1 MCKAQPGEMADR
13 DPIEDVRT
21 SLVRVTRGL
30 EQVDFILSNLED
42 NEVPN
47 AVEARSLVLG
57 VLARLDADVATLKE
71 MAS

>member
-1 MCKAQPGEMADR
+1 
-13 DPIEDVRT
+13 
-21 SLVRVTRGL
+21 
-30 EQVDFILSNLED
+30 VDFILSNLED